1 LKPAEDSILPV
12 FLHPN
17 TPGKLARMGRD
28 VENPVFARGENPVF
42 ARGENPVFARGE
54 NPVLARGYDYH
65 VEDRVLIPQNK
76 TMVFD

>member
-42 ARGENPVFARGE
+42 ARGENPV
-54 NPVLARGYDYH
+54 LARGYDYH

>member
-1 LKPAEDSILPV
+1 MKPAEDSILPV

-28 VENPVFARGENPVF
+28 VENPVFARGENTVL
-42 ARGENPVFARGE
+42 ARGENT
-54 NPVLARGYDYH
+54 VLARGYDYH